1 MAPASGAGW
10 AGLFCCGDFLV
21 QLRFDGAECLRF
33 GFFELCLA
41 KFCIRITAV
50 VCQYNF
56 SGFAVWIK
64 LCGAQP
70 FVEISQWNKT
80 SVHES
85 PRDFS
90 WRLISLQK
98 HHRFLI
104 GSKPNV
110 HFVTSHNLTST
121 TQDDD
126 YLDLALPKVLNE
138 VGTAAT
144 ACAAIQKG
152 ATVSSTG
159 LASIISKMPPKLI
172 ASAMATNKLSE
183 AEMKEALRTSTL
195 TLEKKQEVWQHYNVI
210 TAKKA
215 EAVATNE
222 LTASTVTFKGVMQ
235 GLNATLFASPW
246 FWVAAAVAA
255 VAGVFALAKAEAEK
269 YTKQLSK
276 LREEYSELGG
286 QLSELEGT
294 LQSNRERLKELEDIE
309 APTLADESEIQKLRT
324 ANAELE
330 TQIALLKEA
339 KQAKQKDIDNTF
351 NDYVQQQQARTFTY
365 SAPTTV
371 ENMIGATSTG
381 GLRTSTGAT
390 STRSFE
396 EEIQHQIEVATN
408 AQKQIEANVQAM
420 EQTTDAAE
428 KKRLEESNKTLRK
441 TRDEVRNTLKEF
453 ETDWSAA
460 AEGVEYNE
468 NTAPGLDM
476 LHDLQIAITAFSDDV
491 TVTKAGL
498 NQLFNDPRYA
508 GEGGAVESLEN
519 IVDEYG
525 NAIAE
530 YDDIV
535 REAKDKG
542 IDLERAVYGNID
554 TDSRQILDWTEASV
568 EKFRDALASWNI
580 NADDM
585 LGSYSTVLGSWDEYD
600 GVPIAFSPIL
610 QTDNGPQVLNADTV
624 DKYLSALLKKV
635 KQNGD
640 WTTED
645 LLRLDTQGLEVDGI
659 TIKNIIADVGDTAEQ
674 TAEQMHF
681 SGATGALAEAK
692 QRLEELKAKIHE
704 LYATNPKVKELID
717 TMIRLGYFSWDN
729 LDGLVNQLSDVAD
742 AADDVTEAVSAW
754 SDLSDATDKLVSA
767 TETLRSAQKELQ
779 SGYLSTGTL
788 KSMQEQYDAMTDI
801 IVQYK
806 LGMVTAQQVYA
817 EYKRLYEQDKASF
830 KQQNVLKLALT
841 EEFFNKSIKGNTDYA
856 KILGSYYTSDLG
868 NFKELA
874 AKKLEVDTTLTKKLA
889 ENWSDYYKTYAS
901 ATQAAYHVTSEE
913 EFAKKYPGLNYEKY
927 QASLKNAMGSV
938 SPNLYAEY
946 QEMMR
951 SAELLDAFAKKA
963 GEDLNIS
970 IPDFTKTSSS
980 ASNSSKTKKSMDEVY
995 ADLKA
1000 LMDETER
1007 QNDRLSNM
1015 TQDTTAE
1022 QIALWYKVRNAA
1034 IKRMSEITDHTSEA
1048 YRYLEDMVKKAN
1060 SNISSLY
1067 DNQLSAIDKII
1078 DLTKDM
1084 LKKEADDQVDALQD
1098 QVDKYREIV
1107 AMKKKLLEQSSDEE
1121 DYEKQVAK
1129 IVKEIADLQESISQ
1143 LDLEIKSN
1151 PDDSRKAQAE
1161 QQKLLQ
1167 DLQSKQDELAALQ
1180 KNHWKDALTN
1190 RLDDEADAFD
1200 KSKQEEIDKIK
1211 ETVEDDKKL
1220 HQKAIDYIDKHWSDL
1235 YSKLS
1240 KYAKSQG
1247 RDVEKELTK
1256 AWDVAKDAV
1265 DAYGGSILDAMD
1277 NIEKMQSMIQSTN
1290 KEGNYNQVGELAG
1303 NPQLMAIVKAM
1314 KKNSTDYL
1322 ATSDPTTKKNI
1333 KQSQAA
1339 LVKQFEAISGHQLAQ
1354 GSDGTWYLDK
1364 VGGETVYSHF
1374 GVGDVVNPNRPSGS
1388 TSGGT
1393 KNPYSKPSNKQVL
1406 KSGSSGS
1413 NVAWVQTQ
1421 LNKAASKDGNS
1432 AFKVSVDSKYGA
1444 KTEAAVRAFQRAKG
1458 LSADGQVG
1466 PKTLALLER
1475 YHKGG
1480 IVGGNATLK
1489 DNEMLA
1495 VLEKKETV
1503 LTNSMWKNLSEKLLA
1518 VQDFIKSSLPVID
1531 LFPAG
1536 SVPAYSGAGG
1546 MTVSPV
1552 VNVRFEHH
1560 GEFDEKAARKFAN
1573 QISDLT
1579 IKQIEKNT
1587 QTHKF
1592 RK

>member
-1 MAPASGAGW
+1 MAA
-10 AGLFCCGDFLV
+10 
-21 QLRFDGAECLRF
+21 
-33 GFFELCLA
+33 
-41 KFCIRITAV
+41 
-50 VCQYNF
+50 
-56 SGFAVWIK
+56 
-64 LCGAQP
+64 
-70 FVEISQWNKT
+70 
-80 SVHES
+80 
-85 PRDFS
+85 
-90 WRLISLQK
+90 
-98 HHRFLI
+98 
-104 GSKPNV
+104 
-110 HFVTSHNLTST
+110 
-121 TQDDD
+121 
-126 YLDLALPKVLNE
+126 
-138 VGTAAT
+138 
-144 ACAAIQKG
+144 
-152 ATVSSTG
+152 
-159 LASIISKMPPKLI
+159 
-172 ASAMATNKLSE
+172 NKLSE
-183 AEMKEALRTSTL
+183 AEMKEALRTSAL

-215 EAVATNE
+215 ETAATNE
-222 LTASTVTFKGVMQ
+222 LTASTLTFKGVMQ
-235 GLNATLFASPW
+235 GLNATLLASPW

-255 VAGVFALAKAEAEK
+255 VVGVFALAKAEAEK

-276 LREEYSELGG
+276 LREEYSELDG

-339 KQAKQKDIDNTF
+339 KQEKQEDIDNTF
-351 NDYVQQQQARTFTY
+351 NDYVRQQQARTFTY
-365 SAPTTV
+365 SEPTTV
-371 ENMIGATSTG
+371 ENMIDATSTG
-381 GLRTSTGAT
+381 TGGLHTATGAT
-390 STRSFE
+390 STRNFE

-420 EQTTDAAE
+420 EHTTDAAE

-441 TRDEVRNTLKEF
+441 TRDEARNTLKEF

-476 LHDLQIAITAFSDDV
+476 LHDLQIAITMLSDDTAV
-491 TVTKAGL
+491 AKAGL

-519 IVDEYG
+519 VVDEYG

-535 REAKDKG
+535 REARDKG

-624 DKYLSALLKKV
+624 DKYLSELLKKV
-635 KQNGD
+635 KQNGN

-659 TIKNIIADVGDTAEQ
+659 MIKNIIADVGDTAEQ

-681 SGATGALAEAK
+681 SGATGALEEAK
-692 QRLEELKAKIHE
+692 QRMEELKSKIHE
-704 LYATNPKVKELID
+704 LYATNPQVKELID
-717 TMIRLGYFSWDN
+717 TLIRLGYFSWDN

-788 KSMQEQYDAMTDI
+788 KSMQEQYNTMTEI

-830 KQQNVLKLALT
+830 KQQNSLKLALT
-841 EEFFNKSIKGNTDYA
+841 EEFFNKSIKGNADYI
-856 KILGSYYTSDLG
+856 KILGSYYTSDLK

-874 AKKLEVDTTLTKKLA
+874 SEKLKIDTRLMQRLG
-889 ENWSDYYKTYAS
+889 ENWSKVYSSYAQAVNASYGDVMSKEVFEKRNPGDDYN
-901 ATQAAYHVTSEE
+901 AYLQSRNRVKLLKMTDEE
-913 EFAKKYPGLNYEKY
+913 KAQYF
-927 QASLKNAMGSV
+927 
-938 SPNLYAEY
+938 EY
-946 QEMMR
+946 MR
-951 SAELLDAFAKKA
+951 LARLFDDLAKKA
-963 GEDLNIS
+963 SEDLNIS

-980 ASNSSKTKKSMDEVY
+980 ASNASKTKKSMDEVY

-1034 IKRMSEITDHTSEA
+1034 IKRMGEITDHTSEA

-1107 AMKKKLLEQSSDEE
+1107 SLKKKLLEQSSDEE

-1167 DLQSKQDELAALQ
+1167 DLQSKQDELATLQ
-1180 KNHWKDALTN
+1180 KNHWKDAITD

-1211 ETVEDDKKL
+1211 ETVDDDKKL

-1277 NIEKMQSMIQSTN
+1277 NIEKMQSMLQSTN

-1333 KQSQAA
+1333 KQNQAA
-1339 LVKQFEAISGHQLAQ
+1339 LVKQFEAISGRQLAQ
-1354 GSDGTWYLDK
+1354 GNDGTWYLDK

-1393 KNPYSKPSNKQVL
+1393 KNPYSKPSSKQVL

-1413 NVAWVQTQ
+1413 NVGWVQTQ

-1466 PKTLALLER
+1466 PKTLALLEK

-1531 LFPAG
+1531 RFPAG

-1560 GEFDEKAARKFAN
+1560 GDFDEKAARKFAN

>member
-1 MAPASGAGW
+1 MALIPK
-10 AGLFCCGDFLV
+10 
-21 QLRFDGAECLRF
+21 
-33 GFFELCLA
+33 LA
-41 KFCIRITAV
+41 
-50 VCQYNF
+50 
-56 SGFAVWIK
+56 
-64 LCGAQP
+64 
-70 FVEISQWNKT
+70 
-80 SVHES
+80 
-85 PRDFS
+85 
-90 WRLISLQK
+90 
-98 HHRFLI
+98 
-104 GSKPNV
+104 
-110 HFVTSHNLTST
+110 
-121 TQDDD
+121 
-126 YLDLALPKVLNE
+126 ALPK
-138 VGTAAT
+138 AAN
-144 ACAAIQKG
+144 
-152 ATVSSTG
+152 G
-159 LASIISKMPPKLI
+159 LATGAKISTSA
-172 ASAMATNKLSE
+172 ASAL
-183 AEMKEALRTSTL
+183 
-195 TLEKKQEVWQHYNVI
+195 
-210 TAKKA
+210 
-215 EAVATNE
+215 AVALDSANK
-222 LTASTVTFKGVMQ
+222 AQVG
-235 GLNATLFASPW
+235 
-246 FWVAAAVAA
+246 A
-255 VAGVFALAKAEAEK
+255 VAGASMLSKEQFKLALNMAGLTKELRGQAWKEYNLALKKLNASAKDVTIQGQKLKDVFAGIGTVLKANPIIILGAALASVALIM
-269 YTKQLSK
+269 KQLYDNATKYKKALSD
-276 LREEYSELGG
+276 LADEQE
-286 QLSELEGT
+286 QLKTDVAS
-294 LQSNRERLKELEDIE
+294 LQSQYDSNLSTLKELEAIE
-309 APTLADESEIQKLRT
+309 APTLAEQSEIDK
-324 ANAELE
+324 
-330 TQIALLKEA
+330 LKEA
-339 KQAKQKDIDNTF
+339 NAQLKLQIQYKQQLADDNH
-351 NDYVQQQQARTFTY
+351 QQTVRNFVKAYQEEMTGWTTRVGDMVTDE
-365 SAPTTV
+365 SGNPTTV
-371 ENMIGATSTG
+371 S
-381 GLRTSTGAT
+381 
-390 STRSFE
+390 RSKE
-396 EEIQHQIEVATN
+396 EDISYQLERVASF
-408 AQKQIEANVQAM
+408 KKM
-420 EQTTDAAE
+420 AAE
-428 KKRLEESNKTLRK
+428 AVSNAMQATDEQERK
-441 TRDEVRNTLKEF
+441 Q
-453 ETDWSAA
+453 
-460 AEGVEYNE
+460 Y
-468 NTAPGLDM
+468 
-476 LHDLQIAITAFSDDV
+476 
-491 TVTKAGL
+491 
-498 NQLFNDPRYA
+498 
-508 GEGGAVESLEN
+508 ESLAQSYTEHA
-519 IVDEYG
+519 EEFR
-525 NAIAE
+525 AKLEKTIA
-530 YDDIV
+530 
-535 REAKDKG
+535 
-542 IDLERAVYGNID
+542 DLEGMALNVDYRVDPQADAFIDQIKELRYQLIMVDADATTTASVLNGIFAETRFSGALDEIKSEFAVYG
-554 TDSRQILDWTEASV
+554 DSFE
-568 EKFRDALASWNI
+568 DAK
-580 NADDM
+580 
-585 LGSYSTVLGSWDEYD
+585 EH
-600 GVPIAFSPIL
+600 
-610 QTDNGPQVLNADTV
+610 
-624 DKYLSALLKKV
+624 
-635 KQNGD
+635 
-640 WTTED
+640 TTEFMAVIN
-645 LLRLDTQGLEVDGI
+645 RLYE
-659 TIKNIIADVGDTAEQ
+659 
-674 TAEQMHF
+674 
-681 SGATGALAEAK
+681 
-692 QRLEELKAKIHE
+692 
-704 LYATNPKVKELID
+704 TNPKVKLLID
-717 TMIRLGYFSWDN
+717 LLRTLGLLSPDPQAWAAFAA
-729 LDGLVNQLSDVAD
+729 QLYGVAD
-742 AADDVTEAVSAW
+742 AADQVADAVSAW

-779 SGYLSTGTL
+779 SGYLSTGML
-788 KSMQEQYDAMTDI
+788 KSMQEQYDTMTDI

-841 EEFFNKSIKGNTDYA
+841 EEFFNKSIKGNADYT

-913 EFAKKYPGLNYEKY
+913 EFAKKYPGLSYEKY
-927 QASLKNAMGSV
+927 QASLENAMGSV
-938 SPNLYAEY
+938 SPNLYTEY
-946 QEMMR
+946 REMMR

-970 IPDFTKTSSS
+970 IPDFAKTSSS
-980 ASNSSKTKKSMDEVY
+980 ASNASNASNASKTKKSMDEVY

-1107 AMKKKLLEQSSDEE
+1107 ALKKKLLEQSSDEE

-1180 KNHWKDALTN
+1180 KNHWKDALTD

-1531 LFPAG
+1531 RFPAG

-1560 GEFDEKAARKFAN
+1560 GDFDEKAARKFAN

>member
-1 MAPASGAGW
+1 M
-10 AGLFCCGDFLV
+10 
-21 QLRFDGAECLRF
+21 
-33 GFFELCLA
+33 
-41 KFCIRITAV
+41 
-50 VCQYNF
+50 
-56 SGFAVWIK
+56 
-64 LCGAQP
+64 
-70 FVEISQWNKT
+70 
-80 SVHES
+80 
-85 PRDFS
+85 
-90 WRLISLQK
+90 
-98 HHRFLI
+98 
-104 GSKPNV
+104 
-110 HFVTSHNLTST
+110 
-121 TQDDD
+121 
-126 YLDLALPKVLNE
+126 ALPKVLNE
-138 VGTAAT
+138 VGAAAT

-215 EAVATNE
+215 ETVATNE

-246 FWVAAAVAA
+246 FWVAAAVAS
-255 VAGVFALAKAEAEK
+255 VVGVFALAKAEAEK

-276 LREEYSELGG
+276 LREEYSELDG

-294 LQSNRERLKELEDIE
+294 LQSNRERLKELEGIE

-339 KQAKQKDIDNTF
+339 KQEKQKDIDNTF
-351 NDYVQQQQARTFTY
+351 NDYVRQQQARTFTY
-365 SAPTTV
+365 SEPTTV
-371 ENMIGATSTG
+371 ENMVDATATG
-381 GLRTSTGAT
+381 GLRTSTGAS

-396 EEIQHQIEVATN
+396 EEIQHQIEVATD
-408 AQKQIEANVQAM
+408 AQKQIEANIQAM
-420 EQTTDAAE
+420 EQTTDTAE
-428 KKRLEESNKTLRK
+428 KKRLEEANKTLRK
-441 TRDEVRNTLKEF
+441 TRDDARNTLKEF
-453 ETDWSAA
+453 EADWSAA
-460 AEGVEYNE
+460 ADGVEYNE
-468 NTAPGLDM
+468 NTAPGLDQ
-476 LHDLQIAITAFSDDV
+476 LHDLQIAITMLSDDAAV
-491 TVTKAGL
+491 AKAGL

-508 GEGGAVESLEN
+508 GEGGAVESLRN
-519 IVDEYG
+519 VIDEC
-525 NAIAE
+525 
-530 YDDIV
+530 
-535 REAKDKG
+535 
-542 IDLERAVYGNID
+542 
-554 TDSRQILDWTEASV
+554 
-568 EKFRDALASWNI
+568 
-580 NADDM
+580 
-585 LGSYSTVLGSWDEYD
+585 
-600 GVPIAFSPIL
+600 
-610 QTDNGPQVLNADTV
+610 
-624 DKYLSALLKKV
+624 
-635 KQNGD
+635 GD
-640 WTTED
+640 
-645 LLRLDTQGLEVDGI
+645 
-659 TIKNIIADVGDTAEQ
+659 
-674 TAEQMHF
+674 
-681 SGATGALAEAK
+681 ATGDLA
-692 QRLEELKAKIHE
+692 AKIHE
-704 LYATNPKVKELID
+704 LYATNPQVKGLID
-717 TMIRLGYFSWDN
+717 TLIRLGYFSWDN
-729 LDGLVNQLSDVAD
+729 LDGLVNQLSDVAA

-788 KSMQEQYDAMTDI
+788 KSMQEQYDTMTDI

-817 EYKRLYEQDKASF
+817 EYKRLYEQDKSSF

-841 EEFFNKSIKGNTDYA
+841 EEFFNKSIKGNADYA

-874 AKKLEVDTTLTKKLA
+874 AKKLKVDTMLTKKLA

-901 ATQAAYHVTSEE
+901 ATQASYHVTSEE
-913 EFAKKYPGLNYEKY
+913 EFAKKYPGLSYEKY
-927 QASLKNAMGSV
+927 QASLENAMGSV

-946 QEMMR
+946 REMMR

-963 GEDLNIS
+963 GEDLKIS
-970 IPDFTKTSSS
+970 IPDFTKTSSA
-980 ASNSSKTKKSMDEVY
+980 ASNASKTKKSMDEVY

-1190 RLDDEADAFD
+1190 RLDDEANAFD

-1322 ATSDPTTKKNI
+1322 STSDPTTKKNI

-1393 KNPYSKPSNKQVL
+1393 KNPYSKPSNRQVL

-1421 LNKAASKDGNS
+1421 LNKAASKEGNS
-1432 AFKVSVDSKYGA
+1432 AFKVSVDSKYGT

-1458 LSADGQVG
+1458 LSVDGQVG
-1466 PKTLALLER
+1466 PKTLALLEK

-1531 LFPAG
+1531 RFPAG

-1560 GEFDEKAARKFAN
+1560 GDFDEKAARKFAN

>member
-1 MAPASGAGW
+1 
-10 AGLFCCGDFLV
+10 
-21 QLRFDGAECLRF
+21 
-33 GFFELCLA
+33 
-41 KFCIRITAV
+41 
-50 VCQYNF
+50 
-56 SGFAVWIK
+56 
-64 LCGAQP
+64 
-70 FVEISQWNKT
+70 
-80 SVHES
+80 
-85 PRDFS
+85 
-90 WRLISLQK
+90 
-98 HHRFLI
+98 
-104 GSKPNV
+104 
-110 HFVTSHNLTST
+110 
-121 TQDDD
+121 
-126 YLDLALPKVLNE
+126 
-138 VGTAAT
+138 
-144 ACAAIQKG
+144 
-152 ATVSSTG
+152 
-159 LASIISKMPPKLI
+159 
-172 ASAMATNKLSE
+172 MATNKLSE

-215 EAVATNE
+215 ETVATNE

-246 FWVAAAVAA
+246 FWVAAAVAS
-255 VAGVFALAKAEAEK
+255 VVGVFALAKAEAEK

-276 LREEYSELGG
+276 LREEYSELDG

-339 KQAKQKDIDNTF
+339 KQEKQKDIDNTF

-365 SAPTTV
+365 SEPTTV
-371 ENMIGATSTG
+371 ENMIDATSTG

-390 STRSFE
+390 STRNFE

-420 EQTTDAAE
+420 EHTTDAAE

-441 TRDEVRNTLKEF
+441 TRDEARNTLKEF

-476 LHDLQIAITAFSDDV
+476 LHDLQIAITMLSDDTAV
-491 TVTKAGL
+491 AKAGL
-498 NQLFNDPRYA
+498 NQLFNDPRYT
-508 GEGGAVESLEN
+508 GEGGAIESLRN
-519 IVDEYG
+519 AIDEYG
-525 NAIAE
+525 
-530 YDDIV
+530 
-535 REAKDKG
+535 
-542 IDLERAVYGNID
+542 
-554 TDSRQILDWTEASV
+554 DSA
-568 EKFRDALASWNI
+568 
-580 NADDM
+580 
-585 LGSYSTVLGSWDEYD
+585 
-600 GVPIAFSPIL
+600 
-610 QTDNGPQVLNADTV
+610 
-624 DKYLSALLKKV
+624 
-635 KQNGD
+635 
-640 WTTED
+640 ED
-645 LLRLDTQGLEVDGI
+645 LKT
-659 TIKNIIADVGDTAEQ
+659 
-674 TAEQMHF
+674 
-681 SGATGALAEAK
+681 
-692 QRLEELKAKIHE
+692 KIHG
-704 LYATNPKVKELID
+704 LYATNPQVKELID
-717 TMIRLGYFSWDN
+717 TLIRLGYFSWDN

-742 AADDVTEAVSAW
+742 AADDVAEAVSAW

-788 KSMQEQYDAMTDI
+788 KSMQEQYDTMTDI

-830 KQQNVLKLALT
+830 KQQNSLKLALT
-841 EEFFNKSIKGNTDYA
+841 EEFFNKSIKGNADYI
-856 KILGSYYTSDLG
+856 KILGSYYTSDLK

-874 AKKLEVDTTLTKKLA
+874 SEKLKIDARLMQRLG
-889 ENWSDYYKTYAS
+889 ENWSKVYSSYAQAVNASYGDVMSKEVFEKRNPGDDYN
-901 ATQAAYHVTSEE
+901 AYLQSRNRGKLFKMTDEEKAQYSE
-913 EFAKKYPGLNYEKY
+913 Y
-927 QASLKNAMGSV
+927 
-938 SPNLYAEY
+938 
-946 QEMMR
+946 MR
-951 SAELLDAFAKKA
+951 LARLFDDLAKKA

-980 ASNSSKTKKSMDEVY
+980 ASNASKTKKSMDEVY

-1107 AMKKKLLEQSSDEE
+1107 ALKKKLLEQSSDEE

-1129 IVKEIADLQESISQ
+1129 IVKEIADLQESVSQ

-1180 KNHWKDALTN
+1180 KNHWKDALTD

-1256 AWDVAKDAV
+1256 TWDVAKDAV

-1322 ATSDPTTKKNI
+1322 ATSDLTTKKNI

-1339 LVKQFEAISGHQLAQ
+1339 LVKQFETISGHQLAQ
-1354 GSDGTWYLDK
+1354 GNDGTWYLDK

-1393 KNPYSKPSNKQVL
+1393 KNPYSKPSNRQVL

-1413 NVAWVQTQ
+1413 NVSWVQTQ

-1458 LSADGQVG
+1458 LSVDGQVG
-1466 PKTLALLER
+1466 PKTLALLEK

-1495 VLEKKETV
+1495 VLEKNETI
-1503 LTNSMWKNLSEKLLA
+1503 LTKSMWKNLSEKLLA

-1531 LFPAG
+1531 RFPAG

-1560 GEFDEKAARKFAN
+1560 GDFDEKAARKFAN

>member
-1 MAPASGAGW
+1 MAIPSKMQAVSIAMNSFAAVANKAKFNTDALKASIKLMTPAQIASKAAQ
-10 AGLFCCGDFLV
+10 AGLTKE
-21 QLRFDGAECLRF
+21 Q
-33 GFFELCLA
+33 
-41 KFCIRITAV
+41 
-50 VCQYNF
+50 
-56 SGFAVWIK
+56 
-64 LCGAQP
+64 
-70 FVEISQWNKT
+70 
-80 SVHES
+80 
-85 PRDFS
+85 
-90 WRLISLQK
+90 
-98 HHRFLI
+98 
-104 GSKPNV
+104 
-110 HFVTSHNLTST
+110 LTS
-121 TQDDD
+121 
-126 YLDLALPKVLNE
+126 
-138 VGTAAT
+138 
-144 ACAAIQKG
+144 
-152 ATVSSTG
+152 
-159 LASIISKMPPKLI
+159 II
-172 ASAMATNKLSE
+172 AMAALD
-183 AEMKEALRTSTL
+183 KEAAAQTL
-195 TLEKKQEVWQHYNVI
+195 LLYKH
-210 TAKKA
+210 
-215 EAVATNE
+215 AVAT
-222 LTASTVTFKGVMQ
+222 TADAAATEAASAGAITFNGVMQ
-235 GLNATLFASPW
+235 GLNATLLASPW
-246 FWVAAAVAA
+246 FWVAAAVAS
-255 VAGVFALAKAEAEK
+255 VVGVFALAKAEAEK

-276 LREEYSELGG
+276 LREEYSELDG

-339 KQAKQKDIDNTF
+339 KQEKQKDIDNTF

-420 EQTTDAAE
+420 EHTTDAAE

-441 TRDEVRNTLKEF
+441 TRDEARNTLKEF

-468 NTAPGLDM
+468 NTAHGLDM

-491 TVTKAGL
+491 TVAKAGL

-525 NAIAE
+525 NVIAE

-535 REAKDKG
+535 REARDKG
-542 IDLERAVYGNID
+542 VDLERAVYGNID
-554 TDSRQILDWTEASV
+554 TDSRKILDWTEASV

-692 QRLEELKAKIHE
+692 QRMEELKAKIHE
-704 LYATNPKVKELID
+704 LYATNPQVKELID
-717 TMIRLGYFSWDN
+717 TLIRLGYFSWDN
-729 LDGLVNQLSDVAD
+729 LDGLVNQLSDVAA

-788 KSMQEQYDAMTDI
+788 KSMQEQYDTMTDI

-830 KQQNVLKLALT
+830 KQQNSLKLALT
-841 EEFFNKSIKGNTDYA
+841 EEFFNKSIKGNADYI
-856 KILGSYYTSDLG
+856 KILGSYYTSDLK

-874 AKKLEVDTTLTKKLA
+874 SEKLKIDTRLMQRLG
-889 ENWSDYYKTYAS
+889 ENWSKVYSSYAQAVNASYGDVMSKEVFEKRNPGDDYN
-901 ATQAAYHVTSEE
+901 AYLQSRNRGKLFKMTDEEKAQYSEYMRLARL
-913 EFAKKYPGLNYEKY
+913 FD
-927 QASLKNAMGSV
+927 
-938 SPNLYAEY
+938 NL
-946 QEMMR
+946 
-951 SAELLDAFAKKA
+951 AKKA

-970 IPDFTKTSSS
+970 IPDFAKTSSS
-980 ASNSSKTKKSMDEVY
+980 ASNASNASKTKKSMDEVY

-1107 AMKKKLLEQSSDEE
+1107 ALKKKLLEQSSDEE

-1129 IVKEIADLQESISQ
+1129 IDKEIADLQESISQ

-1180 KNHWKDALTN
+1180 KNHWKDALTD

-1354 GSDGTWYLDK
+1354 GNDGTWYLDK

-1393 KNPYSKPSNKQVL
+1393 KNPYSKPSNRQVL

-1444 KTEAAVRAFQRAKG
+1444 KTEAAVRAFQRAKR
-1458 LSADGQVG
+1458 LSVDGQVG
-1466 PKTLALLER
+1466 PKTLALLEK

-1495 VLEKKETV
+1495 VLEKNETI
-1503 LTNSMWKNLSEKLLA
+1503 LTKSMWKNLSEKLLA

-1531 LFPAG
+1531 RFPAG

-1560 GEFDEKAARKFAN
+1560 GDFDEKAARKFAN

>member
-1 MAPASGAGW
+1 MAIP
-10 AGLFCCGDFLV
+10 
-21 QLRFDGAECLRF
+21 
-33 GFFELCLA
+33 
-41 KFCIRITAV
+41 
-50 VCQYNF
+50 
-56 SGFAVWIK
+56 
-64 LCGAQP
+64 
-70 FVEISQWNKT
+70 
-80 SVHES
+80 
-85 PRDFS
+85 
-90 WRLISLQK
+90 
-98 HHRFLI
+98 
-104 GSKPNV
+104 
-110 HFVTSHNLTST
+110 
-121 TQDDD
+121 
-126 YLDLALPKVLNE
+126 
-138 VGTAAT
+138 
-144 ACAAIQKG
+144 
-152 ATVSSTG
+152 
-159 LASIISKMPPKLI
+159 SKM
-172 ASAMATNKLSE
+172 
-183 AEMKEALRTSTL
+183 
-195 TLEKKQEVWQHYNVI
+195 Q
-210 TAKKA
+210 
-215 EAVATNE
+215 AVATTMNAFSAVAAKSTFNTKE
-222 LTASTVTFKGVMQ
+222 LGAALLLMQPAQIASQAAQAGLTKAQLTSIIAMAKLDEETAKQILLLYEHATATTADAAATKAASAGALTFKGVMQ
-235 GLNATLFASPW
+235 GLNATLLASPW

-255 VAGVFALAKAEAEK
+255 VVGVFALAKAEAEK

-276 LREEYSELGG
+276 LREEYSELDG

-339 KQAKQKDIDNTF
+339 KQEKQKDIDNTF

-390 STRSFE
+390 STRNFE

-420 EQTTDAAE
+420 EHTTDAAE

-441 TRDEVRNTLKEF
+441 TRDEARNTLKEF
-453 ETDWSAA
+453 EADWSAA

-491 TVTKAGL
+491 NVAKAGL

-508 GEGGAVESLEN
+508 GEGGAVESLRN
-519 IVDEYG
+519 VIDECG
-525 NAIAE
+525 N
-530 YDDIV
+530 
-535 REAKDKG
+535 
-542 IDLERAVYGNID
+542 
-554 TDSRQILDWTEASV
+554 
-568 EKFRDALASWNI
+568 
-580 NADDM
+580 
-585 LGSYSTVLGSWDEYD
+585 
-600 GVPIAFSPIL
+600 
-610 QTDNGPQVLNADTV
+610 
-624 DKYLSALLKKV
+624 
-635 KQNGD
+635 
-640 WTTED
+640 TTED
-645 LLRLDTQGLEVDGI
+645 LKT
-659 TIKNIIADVGDTAEQ
+659 
-674 TAEQMHF
+674 
-681 SGATGALAEAK
+681 
-692 QRLEELKAKIHE
+692 KIHG
-704 LYATNPKVKELID
+704 LYETNPQVKELID
-717 TMIRLGYFSWDN
+717 TLIRLGYFSWDN
-729 LDGLVNQLSDVAD
+729 LDGLVNQLSDVAA

-788 KSMQEQYDAMTDI
+788 KSMQEQYDTMTDI

-830 KQQNVLKLALT
+830 KQQNSLKLALT
-841 EEFFNKSIKGNTDYA
+841 EEFFNKSIKGNADYI
-856 KILGSYYTSDLG
+856 KILGSYYTSDLQ

-874 AKKLEVDTTLTKKLA
+874 SEKLKIDTRLMQRLG
-889 ENWSDYYKTYAS
+889 ENWSKVYSSYAQAVNASYGDVMSKEVFEKRNPGDDYN
-901 ATQAAYHVTSEE
+901 AYLQSRNRGKLFKMTDEEKAQYSEYMRLARL
-913 EFAKKYPGLNYEKY
+913 FD
-927 QASLKNAMGSV
+927 
-938 SPNLYAEY
+938 NL
-946 QEMMR
+946 
-951 SAELLDAFAKKA
+951 AKKA

-970 IPDFTKTSSS
+970 IPDFAKTSSS
-980 ASNSSKTKKSMDEVY
+980 ASNASNASKTKKSMDEVY

-1098 QVDKYREIV
+1098 QMDKYREIV
-1107 AMKKKLLEQSSDEE
+1107 ALKKKLLEQSSDEE

-1180 KNHWKDALTN
+1180 KNHWKDALTD

-1322 ATSDPTTKKNI
+1322 AASDPTTKKNI

-1458 LSADGQVG
+1458 LSVDGQVG

-1531 LFPAG
+1531 RFPAG

-1560 GEFDEKAARKFAN
+1560 GDFDEKAARKFAN

>member
-1 MAPASGAGW
+1 MSKLGAAMQIAQTT
-10 AGLFCCGDFLV
+10 AGLSGKAMDQFGRALAIVDKEAIV
-21 QLRFDGAECLRF
+21 NIAVSQNMTKQQLF
-33 GFFELCLA
+33 G
-41 KFCIRITAV
+41 
-50 VCQYNF
+50 
-56 SGFAVWIK
+56 
-64 LCGAQP
+64 
-70 FVEISQWNKT
+70 
-80 SVHES
+80 
-85 PRDFS
+85 
-90 WRLISLQK
+90 SLQAAGYTREVRK
-98 HHRFLI
+98 EI
-104 GSKPNV
+104 AAIY
-110 HFVTSHNLTST
+110 
-121 TQDDD
+121 DDAAAKTAD
-126 YLDLALPKVLNE
+126 
-138 VGTAAT
+138 TAAT
-144 ACAAIQKG
+144 DAFTAG
-152 ATVSSTG
+152 T
-159 LASIISKMPPKLI
+159 
-172 ASAMATNKLSE
+172 
-183 AEMKEALRTSTL
+183 
-195 TLEKKQEVWQHYNVI
+195 I
-210 TAKKA
+210 TAKNA
-215 EAVATNE
+215 IA
-222 LTASTVTFKGVMQ
+222 
-235 GLNATLFASPW
+235 GLNATLFASPLGIL
-246 FWVAAAVAA
+246 AAIIGATAVAYKA
-255 VAGVFALAKAEAEK
+255 VTTWADRYKNKLRE
-269 YTKQLSK
+269 
-276 LREEYSELGG
+276 LREEYESLSGEQDSLQSELDSN
-286 QLSELEGT
+286 LS
-294 LQSNRERLKELEDIE
+294 RLKELESIE
-309 APTLADESEIQKLRT
+309 MPTLADQDEISRLKASNT
-324 ANAELE
+324 ELE
-330 TQIALLKEA
+330 TRIALLKTEKEL
-339 KQAKQKDIDNTF
+339 KQAEVNDTF
-351 NDYVQQQQARTFTY
+351 NSYVAQQSKKTFTHY
-365 SAPTTV
+365 QQGVQGSMA
-371 ENMIGATSTG
+371 ATAGTANGPRNIVGSGSTYTLNLEG
-381 GLRTSTGAT
+381 
-390 STRSFE
+390 
-396 EEIQHQIEVATN
+396 EIAKNIADAKAAQDQIDAN
-408 AQKQIEANVQAM
+408 IAAMAQSDNEDEKNQLIEAN
-420 EQTTDAAE
+420 
-428 KKRLEESNKTLRK
+428 KRLKEQKDTAVDFLRK
-441 TRDEVRNTLKEF
+441 QEQDL
-453 ETDWSAA
+453 AA
-460 AEGVEYNE
+460 QAEGVSYTDS
-468 NTAPGLDM
+468 TATGLDAWR
-476 LHDLQIAITAFSDDV
+476 DLQVAVLAFSDDV
-491 TVTKAGL
+491 DAARTGL

-535 REAKDKG
+535 REARDKG

-610 QTDNGPQVLNADTV
+610 QTDNGPQVLSADTV
-624 DKYLSALLKKV
+624 DKYISALLKKV
-635 KQNGD
+635 KQNGN
-640 WTTED
+640 WATED

-692 QRLEELKAKIHE
+692 QRMEELKAKIHE

-788 KSMQEQYDAMTDI
+788 KSMQEQYDTMTDI

-830 KQQNVLKLALT
+830 KQQNSLKLALT
-841 EEFFNKSIKGNTDYA
+841 EEFFNKSIKGNAEYI
-856 KILGSYYTSDLG
+856 KILSSYYTSDLK

-874 AKKLEVDTTLTKKLA
+874 SEKLKIDTRLMQRLG
-889 ENWSDYYKTYAS
+889 ENWSKVYSSYAQAVNASYGDVMSKEVFEKRNPGDDYN
-901 ATQAAYHVTSEE
+901 AYLQSRNRGKLFKMTDEEKAQYSEYMRLARL
-913 EFAKKYPGLNYEKY
+913 FD
-927 QASLKNAMGSV
+927 
-938 SPNLYAEY
+938 NL
-946 QEMMR
+946 
-951 SAELLDAFAKKA
+951 AKKA

-980 ASNSSKTKKSMDEVY
+980 ASNVSKTKKSMDEVY

-1107 AMKKKLLEQSSDEE
+1107 ALKKKLLEQSSDEE

-1161 QQKLLQ
+1161 QQKLFQ

-1180 KNHWKDALTN
+1180 KNHWKDALTD

-1393 KNPYSKPSNKQVL
+1393 KNPYSKPSNRQVL

-1444 KTEAAVRAFQRAKG
+1444 KTEAAVRAFQRAKR
-1458 LSADGQVG
+1458 LSVDGQVG
-1466 PKTLALLER
+1466 PKTLALLEK

-1495 VLEKKETV
+1495 VLEKNETI
-1503 LTNSMWKNLSEKLLA
+1503 LTKSMWKNLSEKLLA

-1531 LFPAG
+1531 RFPAG

-1560 GEFDEKAARKFAN
+1560 GDFDEKAARKFAN

>member
-1 MAPASGAGW
+1 
-10 AGLFCCGDFLV
+10 
-21 QLRFDGAECLRF
+21 
-33 GFFELCLA
+33 
-41 KFCIRITAV
+41 
-50 VCQYNF
+50 
-56 SGFAVWIK
+56 
-64 LCGAQP
+64 
-70 FVEISQWNKT
+70 
-80 SVHES
+80 
-85 PRDFS
+85 
-90 WRLISLQK
+90 
-98 HHRFLI
+98 
-104 GSKPNV
+104 
-110 HFVTSHNLTST
+110 
-121 TQDDD
+121 
-126 YLDLALPKVLNE
+126 LALPKVLNE
-138 VGTAAT
+138 VGAAAT

-276 LREEYSELGG
+276 LREEYSELDG

-339 KQAKQKDIDNTF
+339 KQEKQKDIDNTF

-371 ENMIGATSTG
+371 ENMIDATSTG

-390 STRSFE
+390 STRNFE

-420 EQTTDAAE
+420 EHTTDAAE

-441 TRDEVRNTLKEF
+441 TRDEARNTLKEF
-453 ETDWSAA
+453 EADWSAA

-476 LHDLQIAITAFSDDV
+476 LHDLQIAITMLSDDTAV
-491 TVTKAGL
+491 AKAGL

-508 GEGGAVESLEN
+508 GEDGAIESLRN
-519 IVDEYG
+519 AIDEY
-525 NAIAE
+525 
-530 YDDIV
+530 
-535 REAKDKG
+535 
-542 IDLERAVYGNID
+542 
-554 TDSRQILDWTEASV
+554 
-568 EKFRDALASWNI
+568 
-580 NADDM
+580 
-585 LGSYSTVLGSWDEYD
+585 
-600 GVPIAFSPIL
+600 
-610 QTDNGPQVLNADTV
+610 
-624 DKYLSALLKKV
+624 
-635 KQNGD
+635 
-640 WTTED
+640 
-645 LLRLDTQGLEVDGI
+645 
-659 TIKNIIADVGDTAEQ
+659 GDTAED
-674 TAEQMHF
+674 
-681 SGATGALAEAK
+681 
-692 QRLEELKAKIHE
+692 LKTKIQG
-704 LYATNPKVKELID
+704 LYATNPQVKELID
-717 TMIRLGYFSWDN
+717 TLIRLGYFSWDN

-742 AADDVTEAVSAW
+742 AADDVTEAVSGW

-779 SGYLSTGTL
+779 SGYLSAGTL
-788 KSMQEQYDAMTDI
+788 KSMQEQYDTMTDI

-830 KQQNVLKLALT
+830 KQQNSLKLALT
-841 EEFFNKSIKGNTDYA
+841 EEFFNKSIKGNADYI
-856 KILGSYYTSDLG
+856 KILGSYYTSDLK

-874 AKKLEVDTTLTKKLA
+874 SEKLKIDTRLMQRLG
-889 ENWSDYYKTYAS
+889 ENWSKVYSSYAQAVNASYGDVMSKEVFEKRNPGDDYN
-901 ATQAAYHVTSEE
+901 AYLQSRNRGKLFKMTDDEKAQYSE
-913 EFAKKYPGLNYEKY
+913 Y
-927 QASLKNAMGSV
+927 
-938 SPNLYAEY
+938 
-946 QEMMR
+946 MR
-951 SAELLDAFAKKA
+951 LARLFDDLAKKA

-980 ASNSSKTKKSMDEVY
+980 TSNASNASKTKKSMDEVY

-1034 IKRMSEITDHTSEA
+1034 IKRMGEITDHTSEA

-1098 QVDKYREIV
+1098 QADKYREIV
-1107 AMKKKLLEQSSDEE
+1107 ALKKKLLEQSSDEE

-1129 IVKEIADLQESISQ
+1129 IVKEIADLQEAISQ

-1180 KNHWKDALTN
+1180 KNHWKDALTD

-1466 PKTLALLER
+1466 PKTLALLEK

-1531 LFPAG
+1531 RFPAG

-1560 GEFDEKAARKFAN
+1560 GDFDEKAARKFAN

-1579 IKQIEKNT
+1579 IKQIEKNA

>member
-1 MAPASGAGW
+1 MQAVATTINAFSAVAAKSTFNTKELGAALLLLQPAQIASQAAQ
-10 AGLFCCGDFLV
+10 AGLT
-21 QLRFDGAECLRF
+21 
-33 GFFELCLA
+33 
-41 KFCIRITAV
+41 K
-50 VCQYNF
+50 
-56 SGFAVWIK
+56 
-64 LCGAQP
+64 AQ
-70 FVEISQWNKT
+70 
-80 SVHES
+80 
-85 PRDFS
+85 
-90 WRLISLQK
+90 
-98 HHRFLI
+98 
-104 GSKPNV
+104 
-110 HFVTSHNLTST
+110 LTSIIAMAN
-121 TQDDD
+121 
-126 YLDLALPKVLNE
+126 LDEETAKQILLLYEHATATASD
-138 VGTAAT
+138 TAAT
-144 ACAAIQKG
+144 G
-152 ATVSSTG
+152 A
-159 LASIISKMPPKLI
+159 
-172 ASAMATNKLSE
+172 ASAGA
-183 AEMKEALRTSTL
+183 
-195 TLEKKQEVWQHYNVI
+195 
-210 TAKKA
+210 
-215 EAVATNE
+215 
-222 LTASTVTFKGVMQ
+222 VTFKGVMQ
-235 GLNATLFASPW
+235 GLNATLLASPL
-246 FWVAAAVAA
+246 FWLAAVIGGVA
-255 VAGVFALAKAEAEK
+255 VAYKAVTTWADRYKNKLKE
-269 YTKQLSK
+269 
-276 LREEYSELGG
+276 LREEYESLSGEQDSLQSELDSN
-286 QLSELEGT
+286 LS
-294 LQSNRERLKELEDIE
+294 RLKELESIE
-309 APTLADESEIQKLRT
+309 MPTLADQDEISRLKASNT
-324 ANAELE
+324 ELE
-330 TQIALLKEA
+330 TRIALLKTEKELKQTEVNDTFNSYVAQQNKKTFTHYQQGVQDSMAATAGTANGPRNIVGSGSTYTLNLEDEIAKNIADAKAAQDQIDANIAAMAQSDNEDEKNQLLEA
-339 KQAKQKDIDNTF
+339 NKRLKEQKDTAVDF
-351 NDYVQQQQARTFTY
+351 
-365 SAPTTV
+365 
-371 ENMIGATSTG
+371 
-381 GLRTSTGAT
+381 
-390 STRSFE
+390 
-396 EEIQHQIEVATN
+396 
-408 AQKQIEANVQAM
+408 
-420 EQTTDAAE
+420 
-428 KKRLEESNKTLRK
+428 LRK
-441 TRDEVRNTLKEF
+441 QEQDM
-453 ETDWSAA
+453 AA
-460 AEGVEYNE
+460 QAEGVSYTD
-468 NTAPGLDM
+468 NTAKGLDAW
-476 LHDLQIAITAFSDDV
+476 HDLQVAVLAFSDDV
-491 TVTKAGL
+491 DAARTGL
-498 NQLFNDPRYA
+498 NQLFDDPRYA
-508 GEGGAVESLEN
+508 GEGGAVESIKN
-519 IVDEYG
+519 VIDEYG

-530 YDDIV
+530 YDEIV
-535 REAKDKG
+535 QEAKDKG
-542 IDLERAVYGNID
+542 VDLERAVYGNID
-554 TDSRQILDWTEASV
+554 TDSRQILEWTEASV
-568 EKFRDALASWNI
+568 EKFRDALTSWNI
-580 NADDM
+580 NPDDM

-610 QTDNGPQVLNADTV
+610 QTDSGPQVLSADTV
-624 DKYLSALLKKV
+624 SKYLSALLKKV

-659 TIKNIIADVGDTAEQ
+659 TIKNIIADVGNTAEQ

-681 SGATGALAEAK
+681 SGATGALEEAK
-692 QRLEELKAKIHE
+692 QRIEELKTKIHE
-704 LYATNPKVKELID
+704 LYATNPQVKELID
-717 TMIRLGYFSWDN
+717 TMISLGYFSWDN
-729 LDGLVNQLSDVAD
+729 LDGLVNQLGDVAA

-788 KSMQEQYDAMTDI
+788 KSMQEQYDTMTDI

-830 KQQNVLKLALT
+830 KQQNSLKLALT
-841 EEFFNKSIKGNTDYA
+841 EEFFNKSIKGNADYI
-856 KILGSYYTSDLG
+856 KILGSYYTSDLK

-874 AKKLEVDTTLTKKLA
+874 SEKLKIDTRLMQRLG
-889 ENWSDYYKTYAS
+889 ENWSKVYSSYAQAVNASYGDVMSKEVFEKRNPGDDYN
-901 ATQAAYHVTSEE
+901 AYLQSRNRGKLFKMTDEEKAQYSEYMRLARL
-913 EFAKKYPGLNYEKY
+913 FD
-927 QASLKNAMGSV
+927 
-938 SPNLYAEY
+938 NL
-946 QEMMR
+946 
-951 SAELLDAFAKKA
+951 AKKA

-970 IPDFTKTSSS
+970 IPDFAKTSSS
-980 ASNSSKTKKSMDEVY
+980 ASNASKASKAKKSMDEVY

-1078 DLTKDM
+1078 NLTKDM

-1107 AMKKKLLEQSSDEE
+1107 ALKKKLLEQSSDEE

-1180 KNHWKDALTN
+1180 KNHWKDALTD

-1265 DAYGGSILDAMD
+1265 DAYGGSILGAMD

-1495 VLEKKETV
+1495 VLEKNETI
-1503 LTNSMWKNLSEKLLA
+1503 LTKSMWKNLSEKLLA

-1531 LFPAG
+1531 RFPSG
-1536 SVPAYSGAGG
+1536 SIPAYSGAGG

-1560 GEFDEKAARKFAN
+1560 GDFDEKAARKFAN

>member
-1 MAPASGAGW
+1 M
-10 AGLFCCGDFLV
+10 
-21 QLRFDGAECLRF
+21 
-33 GFFELCLA
+33 
-41 KFCIRITAV
+41 
-50 VCQYNF
+50 
-56 SGFAVWIK
+56 
-64 LCGAQP
+64 
-70 FVEISQWNKT
+70 
-80 SVHES
+80 
-85 PRDFS
+85 
-90 WRLISLQK
+90 
-98 HHRFLI
+98 
-104 GSKPNV
+104 
-110 HFVTSHNLTST
+110 
-121 TQDDD
+121 
-126 YLDLALPKVLNE
+126 ALPKVLNE
-138 VGTAAT
+138 VGAAAT

-183 AEMKEALRTSTL
+183 AEMKEVLRTSTL

-215 EAVATNE
+215 ETVATNE

-246 FWVAAAVAA
+246 FWVAAAVAS
-255 VAGVFALAKAEAEK
+255 VVGVFALAKAEAEK

-276 LREEYSELGG
+276 LREEYSELDG

-339 KQAKQKDIDNTF
+339 KQEKQNDIDNTF
-351 NDYVQQQQARTFTY
+351 NDYVRQQQARTFTY

-371 ENMIGATSTG
+371 KNMIGATSTG

-396 EEIQHQIEVATN
+396 EEIQHQIEVAAD
-408 AQKQIEANVQAM
+408 AQKQIEANIQAM
-420 EQTTDAAE
+420 EQTTDTAE
-428 KKRLEESNKTLRK
+428 KKRLEEANKTLRK
-441 TRDEVRNTLKEF
+441 ARDDARNTLKEF
-453 ETDWSAA
+453 ESDWSAA

-491 TVTKAGL
+491 AVAKVGL

-508 GEGGAVESLEN
+508 GEGGAVESLQ
-519 IVDEYG
+519 
-525 NAIAE
+525 NAI
-530 YDDIV
+530 
-535 REAKDKG
+535 
-542 IDLERAVYGNID
+542 
-554 TDSRQILDWTEASV
+554 
-568 EKFRDALASWNI
+568 
-580 NADDM
+580 
-585 LGSYSTVLGSWDEYD
+585 DEC
-600 GVPIAFSPIL
+600 G
-610 QTDNGPQVLNADTV
+610 G
-624 DKYLSALLKKV
+624 
-635 KQNGD
+635 
-640 WTTED
+640 TTED
-645 LLRLDTQGLEVDGI
+645 LKTKINGLYE
-659 TIKNIIADVGDTAEQ
+659 
-674 TAEQMHF
+674 
-681 SGATGALAEAK
+681 
-692 QRLEELKAKIHE
+692 
-704 LYATNPKVKELID
+704 TNPQVKELID
-717 TMIRLGYFSWDN
+717 TLIRLGYFSWDN
-729 LDGLVNQLSDVAD
+729 LDGLVNQLSDVAA

-788 KSMQEQYDAMTDI
+788 KSMQEQYDTMTDI

-830 KQQNVLKLALT
+830 KQQNSLKLALT
-841 EEFFNKSIKGNTDYA
+841 EEFFNKSIKGNADYI
-856 KILGSYYTSDLG
+856 KILGSYYTSDLK

-874 AKKLEVDTTLTKKLA
+874 SEKLKIDTRLMQRLG
-889 ENWSDYYKTYAS
+889 ENWSKVYSSYAQAVNASYGDVMSKEVFEKRNPGDDYN
-901 ATQAAYHVTSEE
+901 AYLQSRNRGKLFKMTDEEKAQYSEYMRLARL
-913 EFAKKYPGLNYEKY
+913 FD
-927 QASLKNAMGSV
+927 
-938 SPNLYAEY
+938 NL
-946 QEMMR
+946 
-951 SAELLDAFAKKA
+951 AKKA

-970 IPDFTKTSSS
+970 IPDFAKTSSS
-980 ASNSSKTKKSMDEVY
+980 ASNASNASKTKKSMDEVY

-1107 AMKKKLLEQSSDEE
+1107 ALKKKLLEQSSDEE

-1180 KNHWKDALTN
+1180 KNHWKDALTD

-1220 HQKAIDYIDKHWSDL
+1220 HQKAIDYIDKHWSGL

-1354 GSDGTWYLDK
+1354 GNDGTWYLDK

-1393 KNPYSKPSNKQVL
+1393 KNPYSKPSNRQVL

-1444 KTEAAVRAFQRAKG
+1444 KTEAAVRAFQRAKR
-1458 LSADGQVG
+1458 LSVDGQVG
-1466 PKTLALLER
+1466 PKTLALLEK

-1495 VLEKKETV
+1495 VLEKNETI
-1503 LTNSMWKNLSEKLLA
+1503 LTKSMWKNLSEKLLA

-1531 LFPAG
+1531 RFPAG

-1560 GEFDEKAARKFAN
+1560 GDFDEKAARKFAN

>member
-1 MAPASGAGW
+1 MSKLGAAMQIAQTT
-10 AGLFCCGDFLV
+10 AGLSGKAMDQFGRALAIVDKEAIV
-21 QLRFDGAECLRF
+21 NIAVSQNMTKQQLF
-33 GFFELCLA
+33 G
-41 KFCIRITAV
+41 
-50 VCQYNF
+50 
-56 SGFAVWIK
+56 
-64 LCGAQP
+64 
-70 FVEISQWNKT
+70 
-80 SVHES
+80 
-85 PRDFS
+85 
-90 WRLISLQK
+90 SLQAAGYTREVRK
-98 HHRFLI
+98 EI
-104 GSKPNV
+104 AAIY
-110 HFVTSHNLTST
+110 
-121 TQDDD
+121 DDAAAKTAD
-126 YLDLALPKVLNE
+126 
-138 VGTAAT
+138 TAAT
-144 ACAAIQKG
+144 DAFTAG
-152 ATVSSTG
+152 T
-159 LASIISKMPPKLI
+159 
-172 ASAMATNKLSE
+172 
-183 AEMKEALRTSTL
+183 
-195 TLEKKQEVWQHYNVI
+195 I
-210 TAKKA
+210 TAKNA
-215 EAVATNE
+215 IA
-222 LTASTVTFKGVMQ
+222 
-235 GLNATLFASPW
+235 GLNATLFASPLGIL
-246 FWVAAAVAA
+246 AAIIGATAVAYKA
-255 VAGVFALAKAEAEK
+255 VTTWADRYKNKLRE
-269 YTKQLSK
+269 
-276 LREEYSELGG
+276 LREEYESLSGEQDSLQSELDSN
-286 QLSELEGT
+286 LS
-294 LQSNRERLKELEDIE
+294 RLKELESIE
-309 APTLADESEIQKLRT
+309 MPTLADQDEISRLKASNT
-324 ANAELE
+324 ELE
-330 TQIALLKEA
+330 TRIALLKTEKEL
-339 KQAKQKDIDNTF
+339 KQAEVNDTFNSYVAQQSKKTFTHYQQGVQGSMAATAGTANGPRNIAGSGSTYTLNLEGEIAKNIADAKAAQDQIDANIAAMAQSDNEDEKNQLLEANKRLKEQKDTAVDF
-351 NDYVQQQQARTFTY
+351 
-365 SAPTTV
+365 
-371 ENMIGATSTG
+371 
-381 GLRTSTGAT
+381 
-390 STRSFE
+390 
-396 EEIQHQIEVATN
+396 
-408 AQKQIEANVQAM
+408 
-420 EQTTDAAE
+420 
-428 KKRLEESNKTLRK
+428 LRK
-441 TRDEVRNTLKEF
+441 QEQDL
-453 ETDWSAA
+453 AA
-460 AEGVEYNE
+460 QAEGVSYTDS
-468 NTAPGLDM
+468 TAKGLDAWR
-476 LHDLQIAITAFSDDV
+476 DLQVAVLAFSDDV
-491 TVTKAGL
+491 DAARTGL

-535 REAKDKG
+535 REARDKG

-692 QRLEELKAKIHE
+692 QRMEELKAKIHE
-704 LYATNPKVKELID
+704 LYETNPQVKELID
-717 TMIRLGYFSWDN
+717 TLIRLGYFSWDN
-729 LDGLVNQLSDVAD
+729 LDGLVNQLSDVAA

-788 KSMQEQYDAMTDI
+788 KSMQEQYDTMTDI

-830 KQQNVLKLALT
+830 KQQNSLKLALT
-841 EEFFNKSIKGNTDYA
+841 EEFFNKSIKGNADYI
-856 KILGSYYTSDLG
+856 KILGSYYTSDLK

-874 AKKLEVDTTLTKKLA
+874 SEKLKIDTRLMQRLG
-889 ENWSDYYKTYAS
+889 ENWSKVYSSYAQAVNASYGDVMSKEVFEKRNPGDDYN
-901 ATQAAYHVTSEE
+901 AYLQSRNRGKLFKMTDEEKAQYSEYMRLARL
-913 EFAKKYPGLNYEKY
+913 FD
-927 QASLKNAMGSV
+927 
-938 SPNLYAEY
+938 NL
-946 QEMMR
+946 
-951 SAELLDAFAKKA
+951 AKKA

-970 IPDFTKTSSS
+970 IPDFAKTSSS
-980 ASNSSKTKKSMDEVY
+980 AKKSMDEVY

-1107 AMKKKLLEQSSDEE
+1107 ALKKKLLEQSSDEE

-1180 KNHWKDALTN
+1180 KNHWKDALTD

-1322 ATSDPTTKKNI
+1322 ATSDLTTKKNI

-1458 LSADGQVG
+1458 LSVDGQVG

-1531 LFPAG
+1531 RFPAG

-1560 GEFDEKAARKFAN
+1560 GDFDEKAARKFAN

>member
-1 MAPASGAGW
+1 MAIPSKMQAVSIAMNSFAAVANKAKFNTDALKASIKLMTPAQIASKAAQ
-10 AGLFCCGDFLV
+10 AGLTKE
-21 QLRFDGAECLRF
+21 Q
-33 GFFELCLA
+33 
-41 KFCIRITAV
+41 
-50 VCQYNF
+50 
-56 SGFAVWIK
+56 
-64 LCGAQP
+64 
-70 FVEISQWNKT
+70 
-80 SVHES
+80 
-85 PRDFS
+85 
-90 WRLISLQK
+90 
-98 HHRFLI
+98 
-104 GSKPNV
+104 
-110 HFVTSHNLTST
+110 LTSIIAMAE
-121 TQDDD
+121 
-126 YLDLALPKVLNE
+126 LDKEAAAQTLLLYKHA
-138 VGTAAT
+138 AAT
-144 ACAAIQKG
+144 TADAA
-152 ATVSSTG
+152 ATE
-159 LASIISKMPPKLI
+159 A
-172 ASAMATNKLSE
+172 ASAGA
-183 AEMKEALRTSTL
+183 
-195 TLEKKQEVWQHYNVI
+195 I
-210 TAKKA
+210 
-215 EAVATNE
+215 
-222 LTASTVTFKGVMQ
+222 TFKGVMQ
-235 GLNATLFASPW
+235 GLNATLLASPW
-246 FWVAAAVAA
+246 FWVAAAVAS
-255 VAGVFALAKAEAEK
+255 VVGVFALAKAEAEK

-276 LREEYSELGG
+276 LREEYSELDG

-396 EEIQHQIEVATN
+396 EEIQHQIEVAAD
-408 AQKQIEANVQAM
+408 AQKQIEANIQAM

-428 KKRLEESNKTLRK
+428 KKRLEEANKTLRK
-441 TRDEVRNTLKEF
+441 ARDDARNTLKEF
-453 ETDWSAA
+453 ESDWSAA

-476 LHDLQIAITAFSDDV
+476 LHDLQIAITAFSDDTAV
-491 TVTKAGL
+491 AKAGL

-508 GEGGAVESLEN
+508 GEGGAVESLRN
-519 IVDEYG
+519 AIDEY
-525 NAIAE
+525 
-530 YDDIV
+530 
-535 REAKDKG
+535 
-542 IDLERAVYGNID
+542 
-554 TDSRQILDWTEASV
+554 
-568 EKFRDALASWNI
+568 
-580 NADDM
+580 
-585 LGSYSTVLGSWDEYD
+585 
-600 GVPIAFSPIL
+600 
-610 QTDNGPQVLNADTV
+610 
-624 DKYLSALLKKV
+624 
-635 KQNGD
+635 
-640 WTTED
+640 
-645 LLRLDTQGLEVDGI
+645 
-659 TIKNIIADVGDTAEQ
+659 GDTAED
-674 TAEQMHF
+674 
-681 SGATGALAEAK
+681 
-692 QRLEELKAKIHE
+692 LKTKIQG
-704 LYATNPKVKELID
+704 LYATNPQVKELID
-717 TMIRLGYFSWDN
+717 TLIRLGYFSWDN
-729 LDGLVNQLSDVAD
+729 LDGLVNQLGDVAA

-788 KSMQEQYDAMTDI
+788 KSMQEQYDTMTDI

-841 EEFFNKSIKGNTDYA
+841 EEFFNKSIKGNADYA

-913 EFAKKYPGLNYEKY
+913 EFAKKYPGLSYEKY
-927 QASLKNAMGSV
+927 QASLESAMGSV

-946 QEMMR
+946 REMMR

-980 ASNSSKTKKSMDEVY
+980 ASNVSKTKKSMDEVY

-1034 IKRMSEITDHTSEA
+1034 IKRMGEITDHTSEA

-1084 LKKEADDQVDALQD
+1084 LKKEVDDQVDALQD

-1107 AMKKKLLEQSSDEE
+1107 SLKKKLLEQSSDEE

-1256 AWDVAKDAV
+1256 AWDVAKAAV

-1277 NIEKMQSMIQSTN
+1277 NIEKMQSMLQSTN

-1339 LVKQFEAISGHQLAQ
+1339 LAKQFEAISGHQLAQ
-1354 GSDGTWYLDK
+1354 GNDGTWYLDK

-1393 KNPYSKPSNKQVL
+1393 KNPYSKPSSKQVL

-1413 NVAWVQTQ
+1413 NVGWVQTQ

-1466 PKTLALLER
+1466 PKTLALLEK

-1531 LFPAG
+1531 RFPAG

-1560 GEFDEKAARKFAN
+1560 GDFDEKAARKFAN

>member
-1 MAPASGAGW
+1 MSKLGVAMQIARTT
-10 AGLFCCGDFLV
+10 AGLSGKAMDQFGRALATVDKEAIV
-21 QLRFDGAECLRF
+21 NIAVSQNMTRQQLF
-33 GFFELCLA
+33 G
-41 KFCIRITAV
+41 
-50 VCQYNF
+50 
-56 SGFAVWIK
+56 
-64 LCGAQP
+64 
-70 FVEISQWNKT
+70 
-80 SVHES
+80 
-85 PRDFS
+85 
-90 WRLISLQK
+90 SLQAAGYTREIRK
-98 HHRFLI
+98 EVAAMYDDAAA
-104 GSKPNV
+104 K
-110 HFVTSHNLTST
+110 TAST
-121 TQDDD
+121 T
-126 YLDLALPKVLNE
+126 ATGAFTT
-138 VGTAAT
+138 GT
-144 ACAAIQKG
+144 
-152 ATVSSTG
+152 
-159 LASIISKMPPKLI
+159 
-172 ASAMATNKLSE
+172 
-183 AEMKEALRTSTL
+183 
-195 TLEKKQEVWQHYNVI
+195 I
-210 TAKKA
+210 TAKNA
-215 EAVATNE
+215 IA
-222 LTASTVTFKGVMQ
+222 
-235 GLNATLFASPW
+235 GLNATLFASPLGIL
-246 FWVAAAVAA
+246 VAILGATAVAYKA
-255 VAGVFALAKAEAEK
+255 VTTWADRYKNKLKE
-269 YTKQLSK
+269 
-276 LREEYSELGG
+276 LREEYESLSGEQDSLQSELDSN
-286 QLSELEGT
+286 LS
-294 LQSNRERLKELEDIE
+294 RLKELESIE
-309 APTLADESEIQKLRT
+309 MPTLADQNEISRLKASNT
-324 ANAELE
+324 ELE
-330 TQIALLKEA
+330 TRIALLKAEKELKQTEVNDTFNSYAAQQSKKTFTHYQQGVQDSMASTAGTANGPRNIVGSGSTYTLNLEGEIAKNIADAKAAQDQIDANIAAMAQSDNEDEKNQLLEA
-339 KQAKQKDIDNTF
+339 NKRLKEQKDTAVDF
-351 NDYVQQQQARTFTY
+351 
-365 SAPTTV
+365 
-371 ENMIGATSTG
+371 
-381 GLRTSTGAT
+381 
-390 STRSFE
+390 
-396 EEIQHQIEVATN
+396 
-408 AQKQIEANVQAM
+408 
-420 EQTTDAAE
+420 
-428 KKRLEESNKTLRK
+428 LRK
-441 TRDEVRNTLKEF
+441 QEQ
-453 ETDWSAA
+453 DWAA
-460 AEGVEYNE
+460 QAEGVSYTDS
-468 NTAPGLDM
+468 TAKGLDAW
-476 LHDLQIAITAFSDDV
+476 HDLQVAVLAFSDDV
-491 TVTKAGL
+491 DAAQTGL

-519 IVDEYG
+519 VVDEYG

-535 REAKDKG
+535 REARDKG

-624 DKYLSALLKKV
+624 DKYLSELLKKV
-635 KQNGD
+635 KQNGN

-645 LLRLDTQGLEVDGI
+645 LLHLDTQGLEVDGI

-692 QRLEELKAKIHE
+692 QRMEELKSKIHE
-704 LYATNPKVKELID
+704 LYATNPQVKELID
-717 TMIRLGYFSWDN
+717 TLIRLGYFSWDN
-729 LDGLVNQLSDVAD
+729 LDGLVNQLSDVAA

-788 KSMQEQYDAMTDI
+788 KSMQEQYDTMTDI

-817 EYKRLYEQDKASF
+817 EYKRLYEQDKSSF

-841 EEFFNKSIKGNTDYA
+841 EEFFNKSIKGNADYA

-913 EFAKKYPGLNYEKY
+913 EFAKKYPGLSYEKY
-927 QASLKNAMGSV
+927 QASLESAMGSV

-946 QEMMR
+946 REMMR

-980 ASNSSKTKKSMDEVY
+980 ASNASKTKKSMDEVY

-1034 IKRMSEITDHTSEA
+1034 IKRMGEITDHTSEA

-1107 AMKKKLLEQSSDEE
+1107 SLKKKLLEQSSDEE

-1180 KNHWKDALTN
+1180 KNHWKDALTD

-1277 NIEKMQSMIQSTN
+1277 NIEKMQSMLQSTN

-1303 NPQLMAIVKAM
+1303 NPQLMAIVKAI

-1339 LVKQFEAISGHQLAQ
+1339 LAKQFEAISGHQLAQ
-1354 GSDGTWYLDK
+1354 GNDGTWYLDK

-1374 GVGDVVNPNRPSGS
+1374 GVGDVVNPNHQSSSSTTAYAKTKKALGSDAPSGVI
-1388 TSGGT
+1388 T
-1393 KNPYSKPSNKQVL
+1393 KGSKNKNAVMWIQTYL
-1406 KSGSSGS
+1406 KNAGYFH
-1413 NVAWVQTQ
+1413 ATP
-1421 LNKAASKDGNS
+1421 DGNFWDLT
-1432 AFKVSVDSKYGA
+1432 AQALEDFQRDEKIGIDGKYGPETR
-1444 KTEAAVRAFQRAKG
+1444 KKM
-1458 LSADGQVG
+1458 
-1466 PKTLALLER
+1466 LAR
-1475 YHKGG
+1475 KYHTGG

-1531 LFPAG
+1531 RFPAG

-1560 GEFDEKAARKFAN
+1560 GDFDEKAARKFAN

>member
-1 MAPASGAGW
+1 MAIP
-10 AGLFCCGDFLV
+10 
-21 QLRFDGAECLRF
+21 
-33 GFFELCLA
+33 
-41 KFCIRITAV
+41 
-50 VCQYNF
+50 
-56 SGFAVWIK
+56 
-64 LCGAQP
+64 
-70 FVEISQWNKT
+70 
-80 SVHES
+80 
-85 PRDFS
+85 
-90 WRLISLQK
+90 
-98 HHRFLI
+98 
-104 GSKPNV
+104 
-110 HFVTSHNLTST
+110 
-121 TQDDD
+121 
-126 YLDLALPKVLNE
+126 
-138 VGTAAT
+138 
-144 ACAAIQKG
+144 
-152 ATVSSTG
+152 
-159 LASIISKMPPKLI
+159 SKM
-172 ASAMATNKLSE
+172 
-183 AEMKEALRTSTL
+183 
-195 TLEKKQEVWQHYNVI
+195 Q
-210 TAKKA
+210 
-215 EAVATNE
+215 AVATTMNAFSAVAAKSTFNTKE
-222 LTASTVTFKGVMQ
+222 LGAALLLMQPAQIASQAAQAGLTKAQLTSIIAMAKLDEETAKQILLLYEHATATTADAAATKAASAGALTFKGVMQ

-246 FWVAAAVAA
+246 FWVAAAVAT

-276 LREEYSELGG
+276 LREEYSELDG

-339 KQAKQKDIDNTF
+339 KQEKQKDIDNTF

-381 GLRTSTGAT
+381 GLRTSTGDT
-390 STRSFE
+390 STRNFE

-420 EQTTDAAE
+420 EHTTDAAE

-441 TRDEVRNTLKEF
+441 TRDEARNTLKEF
-453 ETDWSAA
+453 EADWSAA

-491 TVTKAGL
+491 NVAKAGL

-508 GEGGAVESLEN
+508 GEGGAVESLR
-519 IVDEYG
+519 
-525 NAIAE
+525 NAIDE
-530 YDDIV
+530 C
-535 REAKDKG
+535 
-542 IDLERAVYGNID
+542 GN
-554 TDSRQILDWTEASV
+554 
-568 EKFRDALASWNI
+568 
-580 NADDM
+580 
-585 LGSYSTVLGSWDEYD
+585 
-600 GVPIAFSPIL
+600 
-610 QTDNGPQVLNADTV
+610 
-624 DKYLSALLKKV
+624 
-635 KQNGD
+635 
-640 WTTED
+640 TTED
-645 LLRLDTQGLEVDGI
+645 LKT
-659 TIKNIIADVGDTAEQ
+659 
-674 TAEQMHF
+674 
-681 SGATGALAEAK
+681 
-692 QRLEELKAKIHE
+692 KIHG
-704 LYATNPKVKELID
+704 LYETNPQVKELID
-717 TMIRLGYFSWDN
+717 TLIRLGYFSWDN
-729 LDGLVNQLSDVAD
+729 LDGLVNQLSNVAD

-754 SDLSDATDKLVSA
+754 SDLSDVTDKLVSA

-788 KSMQEQYDAMTDI
+788 KSMQEQYDTMTDI

-841 EEFFNKSIKGNTDYA
+841 EEFFNKSIKGNADYT

-946 QEMMR
+946 REMMR

-963 GEDLNIS
+963 GEDLKIS

-980 ASNSSKTKKSMDEVY
+980 ASNASKTKKSMDEVY

-1034 IKRMSEITDHTSEA
+1034 IKRMGEITDHTSEA

-1098 QVDKYREIV
+1098 QADKYREIV
-1107 AMKKKLLEQSSDEE
+1107 ALKKKLLEQSSDEE

-1180 KNHWKDALTN
+1180 KNHWKDALTD

-1290 KEGNYNQVGELAG
+1290 KEGNYNQLGELAG

-1322 ATSDPTTKKNI
+1322 ATSDPTTKRNI

-1393 KNPYSKPSNKQVL
+1393 KNPYSKPSNRQVL

-1413 NVAWVQTQ
+1413 NVSWVQTQ

-1458 LSADGQVG
+1458 LSVDGQVG
-1466 PKTLALLER
+1466 PKTLALLEK

-1495 VLEKKETV
+1495 VLEKNETI
-1503 LTNSMWKNLSEKLLA
+1503 LTKSMWKNLSEKLLA

-1531 LFPAG
+1531 RFPAG

-1560 GEFDEKAARKFAN
+1560 GDFDEKAARKFAN